1 LISVKKPVIVI
12 PNVKVTLVTA
22 NLIVKLQQHQLVLPH
37 MVVLN
42 SKSVMLPLTE
52 FLMKAIHVVPGIMD
66 VISNN
71 QVEARREKNARQSN
85 FNAVKNLPR
94 IQTGGNVFQNDGNV
108 IIIGTVK
115 MERTKSIVLRLNAM
129 PVNGHAVRTNLITL
143 IVSQAI
149 IGVIKKSIVM
159 TSQMNKIATIVR
171 AKRTITSAVVAFV

>member
-1 LISVKKPVIVI
+1 LEVKE
-12 PNVKVTLVTA
+12 NGVTVDLAVPY
-22 NLIVKLQQHQLVLPH
+22 L
-37 MVVLN
+37 
-42 SKSVMLPLTE
+42 LTTE
-52 FLMKAIHVVPGIMD
+52 IKAQE
-66 VISNN
+66 SLL

-115 MERTKSIVLRLNAM
+115 MERTKSIVLHLNAM

-171 AKRTITSAVVAFV
+171 AKRMITSAVVAFV